1 MEKLPEY
8 FIGLVSQYTGA
19 LNSEQAERYAR
30 SVIEA
35 WYFSLDQEAQKK
47 LRETLPKYLTSSRRV
62 FQSVLKPKLNPD
74 QDAIFSTRLMHQLL
88 ITDQYEVR
96 QITAGVFK
104 SLKIVSSQTDKFA
117 YSRLISGR
125 SLQKIYIGS

>member
-47 LRETLPKYLTSSRRV
+47 LSATLPKYLTPSRRV

-104 SLKIVSSQTDKFA
+104 SLKIVSSQPDKFA